1 MISFVI
7 PAYNEARLI
16 GATLGALHDAARAA
30 GLDYEV
36 IVADD
41 DSSDGTSEVARQ
53 HGARVVPAAHRQIAA
68 TRNSGARAALGDML
82 IFVDAD
88 TLVNPEVLAAAYNSM
103 KGGAVGGG
111 AGVRFEGRLPW
122 YARLLEPIAVWAF
135 RIAGLAAGCF
145 IFCTRAAFEAAGEF
159 DETLY
164 GAEEI
169 ALSKALK
176 RQGRFVV
183 LKQSVTTSGRKFR
196 AHSGWELLVAMGRL
210 GLLGQRGVR
219 TRANMAIWY
228 DQRREDPD
236 LEADNDR

>member
-1 MISFVI
+1 VISFVI
-7 PAYNEARLI
+7 PAYNEARLLDS
-16 GATLGALHDAARAA
+16 TLRALHAAARKA

-41 DSSDGTSEVARQ
+41 ASSDATAQVAREN
-53 HGARVVPAAHRQIAA
+53 GARVVPSGRRQIAA
-68 TRNSGARAALGDML
+68 TRNAGARAARGDQL

-88 TLVNPEVLAAAYNSM
+88 TVVNPEVLSAAYNSM
-103 KGGAVGGG
+103 KNGAVGGG
-111 AGVRFEGRLPW
+111 AGVHFAGRLPW
-122 YARLLEPIAVWAF
+122 YARAIQGPASLAF
-135 RIAGLAAGCF
+135 RLAGLAAGCF
-145 IFCTRAAFEAAGEF
+145 MFATRDAFEAAGGF
-159 DETLY
+159 DERLY

-183 LKQSVTTSGRKFR
+183 LSETVSTSGRKFR

-219 TRANMAIWY
+219 SRTNMAIWY

-236 LEADNDR
+236 LERDD